1 MVAAKKRATIK
12 DVAALAGVSY
22 QTVSRVINHQAGV
35 TDTTRERVNQ
45 AIESLGYRP
54 NLAARS
60 LPRRRSSIIGLIIPY
75 TADYLFR
82 DPHLLAQISGID
94 AEANAHGYNVL
105 LSTAGNSTSGLE
117 AYERLVR
124 NQVADGALVVET
136 ASGQAGGELLSEQD
150 YPFVGLGY
158 SEGTSCPCAVHAN
171 DREGARTATHH
182 LLAKGHRTIG
192 IVNGPS
198 SGAVVATGERLIG
211 YQQALSEAGLPFDPA
226 LMVYGDYTR
235 ASGQAAAEQL
245 LRLPA
250 PPTAI
255 FALNDR
261 MAIGAI
267 RAIQAA
273 GRRVPEDMAVVGFDD
288 IPSAADFNPALTT
301 VRQPSKEVGQVAAQI
316 LLKLIAGEPI
326 AEKEIILPAQ
336 LIIRQST

>member
-1 MVAAKKRATIK
+1 MEPKFFVSPRLGVAYPVT
-12 DVAALAGVSY
+12 VNAGVHFAYGHFVQFPAVRDIFTNADYS
-22 QTVSRVINHQAGV
+22 VLARLQAG
-35 TDTTRERVNQ
+35 TSNYGRVMGNPD
-45 AIESLGYRP
+45 IEPEKSVQYEFGY
-54 NLAARS
+54 
-60 LPRRRSSIIGLIIPY
+60 
-75 TADYLFR
+75 
-82 DPHLLAQISGID
+82 
-94 AEANAHGYNVL
+94 
-105 LSTAGNSTSGLE
+105 
-117 AYERLVR
+117 
-124 NQVADGALVVET
+124 
-136 ASGQAGGELLSEQD
+136 
-150 YPFVGLGY
+150 
-158 SEGTSCPCAVHAN
+158 
-171 DREGARTATHH
+171 
-182 LLAKGHRTIG
+182 K
-192 IVNGPS
+192 
-198 SGAVVATGERLIG
+198 
-211 YQQALSEAGLPFDPA
+211 QALSEAGLPFDPA

-326 AEKEIILPAQ
+326 AEKEIILPTQ